1 MAKGLKLKVRKFS
14 GLIPTFA
21 QKLQGKTG
29 RGDLFDPPLPPP
41 LIMNM
46 VKGLRS
52 LDIFDES
59 INLKT
64 RDIIRNITV
73 H

>member
-29 RGDLFDPPLPPP
+29 RGDLFDPPL
-41 LIMNM
+41 IMNM